1 MKQQKKFLEK
11 CFLGLKKHKALPGG
25 KDPAL
30 LAEGLFW
37 MLQGTEVQIL
47 FVQNNEVE
55 EDFIKMLHK
64 TIKDF
69 FKII

>member
-1 MKQQKKFLEK
+1 MF
-11 CFLGLKKHKALPGG
+11 FGLKKTQSSSRR